1 MPSLSHLLHP
11 SPLPET
17 LLFGVAI
24 SDHQAEAYDDRF
36 SPDIWDIWERGTG
49 IVARGHATDFW
60 NRWEEDVL
68 NAHRLGCRAFRF
80 SLAWA
85 RIEPRP
91 GEFDE
96 YALDHYRAIIARL
109 RELNMEPIVTLCHFV
124 WPQHI
129 EVRGGLRSERFP
141 QWFAAYTAQVR
152 AALDPHVRYWL
163 TFNEPNIVLQ
173 GFYRLWFQ
181 PDFSFPPGQPPGRAL
196 PDQIDVTIDV
206 IRHLFEAH
214 MAARR
219 VLRRDEG
226 EHNLV
231 SANVFQLGLP
241 GLLQRLINRNVT
253 RLKQAEDWRDHFW
266 RISERPTLLRRFDL
280 IVAPVSTYRDDHT
293 TRLAASG
300 YDTLHFDTGLSALV
314 KQADR
319 FRTLNALDGQPLAFV
334 RGASWD
340 KVATVRARL
349 ARSRLHFAET
359 HAQALDLLDS
369 DRVAAVV
376 ADQTVLHALART
388 RSIYHVLDEP
398 FSEQSYVVAVQ
409 TGNPALLDAV
419 KHALN
424 ALHIEAGQQ
433 EMCRHY
439 LPGRA
444 PQPPHFEA
452 QPRVSHYSGLGQ
464 VQERGKVIVGLQRA
478 DLPWID
484 LTRATPDRIGLE
496 FDFGRALAGVI
507 FGDPACVEF
516 RRAALPRPNT
526 LVTRLR
532 NRLDDWL
539 RAWTIFSTF
548 VSSTWWYLGMQ
559 GQLPEYLCPRECAGQ
574 LDFVSFDYYFGI
586 SAPTPAQLNR
596 LARSVQRQFNRTAVW
611 AGGLYQALRH
621 YHFHFP
627 HLPIIIAENGFA
639 DEPAS
644 KQRGEQLA
652 AHIQAVQ
659 RAVAE
664 GIDVRAYC
672 VWSITSNRE
681 WGLPQEAASD
691 FGLYY
696 VDLDHD
702 PELRRQ
708 PTSSVEAYQQLIAK
722 HSRSG
727 STLSQG

>member
-11 SPLPET
+11 PPPPKT

-36 SPDIWDIWERGTG
+36 SADIWDIWERSSG
-49 IVARGHATDFW
+49 IVPRGRGTDFW

-68 NAHRLGCRAFRF
+68 NAHELGCRAFRF

-85 RIEPRP
+85 RIEPKP
-91 GEFDE
+91 GEFDAG
-96 YALDHYRAIIARL
+96 ALEHYRTIVLRL
-109 RELNMEPIVTLCHFV
+109 HELNMEPIVTLCHFV

-129 EVRGGLRSERFP
+129 EERGGLRSERFA

-152 AALDPHVRYWL
+152 TALDPHVRYWL

-181 PDFSFPPGQPPGRAL
+181 PDFSFPPGQPPDLAL
-196 PDQIDVTIDV
+196 PDQIAVTIDV

-214 MAARR
+214 RAARR
-219 VLRRDEG
+219 VLRREAG

-241 GLLQRLINRNVT
+241 TFLQRLIDRNVT

-266 RISERPTLLRRFDL
+266 RISERPTLLHRFDL

-293 TRLAASG
+293 GHLATSG

-314 KQADR
+314 KQAER
-319 FRTLNALDGQPLAFV
+319 FQTLNALDGQPLAMV

-349 ARSRLHFAET
+349 THSRLYFVET
-359 HAQALDLLDS
+359 HAQAFELLDQGG
-369 DRVAAVV
+369 VTAIV
-376 ADQTVLHALART
+376 ADQTVLHALARAQA
-388 RSIYHVLDEP
+388 IYHVFEER
-398 FSEQSYVVAVQ
+398 FNEQSYVVAVQ

-424 ALHIEAGQQ
+424 ALHTEAGQQ

-439 LPGRA
+439 LPERA
-444 PQPPHFEA
+444 SQPPHFKA

-484 LTRATPDRIGLE
+484 LTHATPDRIGLD

-507 FGDPACVEF
+507 FGDPTCVEF

-526 LVTRLR
+526 LRTRLSKR
-532 NRLDDWL
+532 IDEWA

-559 GQLPEYLCPRECAGQ
+559 GQLPEYLCPRQCVGQ

-586 SAPTPAQLNR
+586 SAPTPSQLRR

-611 AGGLYQALRH
+611 AGGLYQALQN
-621 YHFHFP
+621 YHARFP
-627 HLPIIIAENGFA
+627 DLPIIIAENGFA

-644 KQRGEQLA
+644 QHRGEQFA

-659 RAVAE
+659 RARAE

-708 PTSSVEAYQQLIAK
+708 ATPSVEAYRQLIAK
-722 HSRSG
+722 HGDKG
-727 STLSQG
+727 ST